1 VLEVSGIVVQGKL
14 QMNWVYSDK
23 LHRHETIAHL
33 ARRYMQ
39 CLRELM
45 AHCRS
50 ADAGGYTPSDFVADE
65 MTHDELMQIASLLE
79 Q

>member
-1 VLEVSGIVVQGKL
+1 
-14 QMNWVYSDK
+14 
-23 LHRHETIAHL
+23 
-33 ARRYMQ
+33 
-39 CLRELM
+39 LM